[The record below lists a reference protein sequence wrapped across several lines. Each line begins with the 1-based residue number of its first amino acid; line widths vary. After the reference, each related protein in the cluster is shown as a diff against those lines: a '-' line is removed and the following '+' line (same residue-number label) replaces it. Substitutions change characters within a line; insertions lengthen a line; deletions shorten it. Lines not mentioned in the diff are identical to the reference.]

1 MKKIGIIAAVCSA
14 LSASGAHAQDCMS
27 EEKDPFE
34 IDAAGVTALYDCIKG
49 ALVEGYSAGDNEVA
63 AVYRDWAATA
73 TRPGVAGPH
82 GNRFLMTFANDV
94 AAEQYLK
101 FEDEGVVMPV
111 GSVLA
116 KESFKISKKGKVRR
130 GPLFIM
136 TKVAAGEADEFD
148 NWVYSAVQP
157 KGKAMKIKQGFCHDC
172 HVAYEDQD
180 NLGYPLEEVRLGN

>member
-1 MKKIGIIAAVCSA
+1 MRKFGLALAVSGVMAAGSA
-14 LSASGAHAQDCMS
+14 AAQDCTS
-27 EEKDPFE
+27 TETDPFE
-34 IDAAGVTALYDCIKG
+34 LDDAAVTELYDCIKG
-49 ALVEGYSAGDNEVA
+49 ALVEGYSSGDNATAKE
-63 AVYRDWAATA
+63 YRDWAATA

-116 KESFKISKKGKVRR
+116 KESFKISKKGKARR

-180 NLGYPLEEVRLGN
+180 NLGYPLEEVRVSN